1 MSTVTEM
8 MEEGPPP
15 ILDAEHYEIINGV
28 IVETPRMGVY
38 ENWIAA
44 ILDHTLGPFARA
56 NGLGRVSTETM
67 FNLEPGAR
75 NNRRPD
81 LAFVSYDRWPRT
93 RRVPKGASWDV
104 VPDLAVEVVSP
115 SNKAVEIVTKTEE
128 YFRAG
133 VRLVWVVFPE
143 EQFVQ
148 VWDSSSSCRVV
159 RVGQSLEGG
168 DVVPGF
174 QLSLAELFED
184 GTEAD

>member
-75 NNRRPD
+75 NNRR
-81 LAFVSYDRWPRT
+81 
-93 RRVPKGASWDV
+93 
-104 VPDLAVEVVSP
+104 PDLAVEVVSP